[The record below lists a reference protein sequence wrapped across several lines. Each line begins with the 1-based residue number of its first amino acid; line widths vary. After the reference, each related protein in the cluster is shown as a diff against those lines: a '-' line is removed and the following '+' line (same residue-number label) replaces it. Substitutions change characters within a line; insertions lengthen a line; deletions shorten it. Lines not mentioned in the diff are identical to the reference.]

1 MGSGVFLLPA
11 NFGGHWRD
19 CNLRMAGHYH
29 RRLALSMVYAK
40 MSSLDPSPGGSYA
53 YARRCFGPFLGY
65 QTNVLYWLAC
75 WIGNI
80 AMVVIGVGYLSYF
93 FPILKDPLVL
103 TLTCVAV
110 LWIFVLLNIVG
121 PKMITRVQ
129 AVATVLALVPIV
141 GIAVF
146 GWFWFKGETYMA
158 ASNVSGMNTFGAI
171 QSTLNVTLWSFI
183 GVESAS
189 VAAGVVKTR
198 NATCLSP
205 PSAGY

>member
-1 MGSGVFLLPA
+1 
-11 NFGGHWRD
+11 
-19 CNLRMAGHYH
+19 
-29 RRLALSMVYAK
+29 MVYAK

-158 ASNVSGMNTFGAI
+158 AWNVSGMNTFGAI

-189 VAAGVVKTR
+189 VAAGVVKPETQR
-198 NATCLSP
+198 AYRHHRRGTDRRRLLCTLHNGDYGDDPQRGAACVGI
-205 PSAGY
+205 AFR

>member
-1 MGSGVFLLPA
+1 M
-11 NFGGHWRD
+11 
-19 CNLRMAGHYH
+19 
-29 RRLALSMVYAK
+29 
-40 MSSLDPSPGGSYA
+40 
-53 YARRCFGPFLGY
+53 GY

-103 TLTCVAV
+103 TLTCVVV

-146 GWFWFKGETYMA
+146 GWFCSAVKPIWRLERR
-158 ASNVSGMNTFGAI
+158 GMNTFGAI

-183 GVESAS
+183 G
-189 VAAGVVKTR
+189 
-198 NATCLSP
+198 
-205 PSAGY
+205 

>member
-1 MGSGVFLLPA
+1 
-11 NFGGHWRD
+11 
-19 CNLRMAGHYH
+19 
-29 RRLALSMVYAK
+29 
-40 MSSLDPSPGGSYA
+40 
-53 YARRCFGPFLGY
+53 FLGY

-103 TLTCVAV
+103 TITCVVV

-129 AVATVLALVPIV
+129 AVATVLALIPIV

-146 GWFWFKGETYMA
+146 GWFWFRGETYMA
-158 ASNVSGMNTFGAI
+158 AWNVSGLGTFGAI

-189 VAAGVVKTR
+189 VAAGVVKNPKRTVPL
-198 NATCLSP
+198 ATMLGTAL
-205 PSAGY
+205 AGIIYIAATQVIAGMFPASVMASSGAPFAISTST

>member
-1 MGSGVFLLPA
+1 M
-11 NFGGHWRD
+11 
-19 CNLRMAGHYH
+19 
-29 RRLALSMVYAK
+29 
-40 MSSLDPSPGGSYA
+40 
-53 YARRCFGPFLGY
+53 
-65 QTNVLYWLAC
+65 LYWLAC

-103 TLTCVAV
+103 TLTCVVV

-146 GWFWFKGETYMA
+146 GWFWFRGETYMA
-158 ASNVSGMNTFGAI
+158 AGT
-171 QSTLNVTLWSFI
+171 
-183 GVESAS
+183 SA
-189 VAAGVVKTR
+189 A
-198 NATCLSP
+198 
-205 PSAGY
+205 

>member
-1 MGSGVFLLPA
+1 MVGDDY
-11 NFGGHWRD
+11 R
-19 CNLRMAGHYH
+19 CAG
-29 RRLALSMVYAK
+29 ALDGIRQNVVPR
-40 MSSLDPSPGGSYA
+40 SSHGGSYA

-103 TLTCVAV
+103 TITCVVV

-129 AVATVLALVPIV
+129 AVATVLALIPIV

-146 GWFWFKGETYMA
+146 GWFWFRGETYMA
-158 ASNVSGMNTFGAI
+158 AWNVSGTGTFGAI
-171 QSTLNVTLWSFI
+171 QSTHNVTLWSFI

-198 NATCLSP
+198 NAMSLSP
-205 PSAGY
+205 PLVGY

>member
-1 MGSGVFLLPA
+1 MSSDADAHKVGLIPVTLMVSGNIMGSGVFCYLQTGLY
-11 NFGGHWRD
+11 WRD
-19 CNLRMAGHYH
+19 CHLWMVGDDYRCTG
-29 RRLALSMVYAK
+29 ALDGIRQNVVPRPKS
-40 MSSLDPSPGGSYA
+40 GGSYA

-103 TLTCVAV
+103 TITCVVV

-129 AVATVLALVPIV
+129 AVATVLALIPIV

-146 GWFWFKGETYMA
+146 GWFWFRGETYMA
-158 ASNVSGMNTFGAI
+158 AWNVSGWHLRCN
-171 QSTLNVTLWSFI
+171 S
-183 GVESAS
+183 
-189 VAAGVVKTR
+189 KY
-198 NATCLSP
+198 P
-205 PSAGY
+205 